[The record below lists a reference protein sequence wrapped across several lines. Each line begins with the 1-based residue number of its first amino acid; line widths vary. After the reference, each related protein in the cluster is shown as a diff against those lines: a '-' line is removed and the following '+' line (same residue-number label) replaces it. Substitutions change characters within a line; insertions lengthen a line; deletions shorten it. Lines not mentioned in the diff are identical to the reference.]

1 MALKLYTDQKNLL
14 KAVGD
19 ATRRKEW
26 KLSRELFEQYDKII
40 CLQIA
45 ALGWEQMW
53 RRPRI
58 YLRRRNELV
67 VRGSY
72 MNVLGILRIGVGVWY
87 RGCCNCKQNCSG
99 NNDDAPI

>member
-45 ALGWEQMW
+45 ALGWEQ
-53 RRPRI
+53 
-58 YLRRRNELV
+58 
-67 VRGSY
+67 
-72 MNVLGILRIGVGVWY
+72 
-87 RGCCNCKQNCSG
+87 SG
-99 NNDDAPI
+99 DGHAYT